1 MKGNAKAHPSPVVL
15 SDGTTSR
22 QNGWANYIL
31 MSASN
36 IDMENRPSVSPPSA
50 FYFFASTGTV
60 LGFGDLHSR
69 TVVSASISWY

>member
-1 MKGNAKAHPSPVVL
+1 MNGNAKAHPSPVVL

-22 QNGWANYIL
+22 VREWANYLL

-36 IDMENRPSVSPPSA
+36 IDMENRLPVSPPSA
-50 FYFFASTGTV
+50 FYFFATTGTV